1 MSSLTH
7 STRRGIPAARL
18 LVLVAWVCFVW
29 GHSLVPGVASDAES
43 LSVVARVSPLLGA
56 LGIRGTHAMNHVVR
70 KLGHFSE
77 YLVLGI
83 VASWALRPAWLRG
96 SRVGERAAKRDRP
109 AEKELS
115 AEKGRVVGGT
125 SPTTSVAHAGT
136 WATLAVCVLV
146 PCVDET
152 IQLFVPRRSGMVS
165 DVCLDMVGCAC
176 GLLATRFL
184 CALRRLWRTG
194 SSSRS

>member
-83 VASWALRPAWLRG
+83 VASWALRPA
-96 SRVGERAAKRDRP
+96 
-109 AEKELS
+109 EKD
-115 AEKGRVVGGT
+115 RVVVGP
-125 SPTTSVAHAGT
+125 SPTDSVAHAGT
-136 WATLAVCVLV
+136 WATLAVCALV

-152 IQLFVPRRSGMVS
+152 IQLFVPRRSGMLT

-176 GLLATRFL
+176 GLLATRAL

>member
-7 STRRGIPAARL
+7 SPRRGIPAARL

-83 VASWALRPAWLRG
+83 VASWALRPA
-96 SRVGERAAKRDRP
+96 
-109 AEKELS
+109 EKS
-115 AEKGRVVGGT
+115 CAVGGP
-125 SPTTSVAHAGT
+125 SLKDGVARAGT
-136 WATLAVCVLV
+136 WTTLAVCALV

-152 IQLFVPRRSGMVS
+152 IQLFIPRRSGMLS

-176 GLLATRFL
+176 GLLATRAL
-184 CALRRLWRTG
+184 CALRRLWRIG

>member
-1 MSSLTH
+1 
-7 STRRGIPAARL
+7 
-18 LVLVAWVCFVW
+18 
-29 GHSLVPGVASDAES
+29 
-43 LSVVARVSPLLGA
+43 
-56 LGIRGTHAMNHVVR
+56 MNHVVR

-83 VASWALRPAWLRG
+83 VASWALRPA
-96 SRVGERAAKRDRP
+96 
-109 AEKELS
+109 EKELS

-125 SPTTSVAHAGT
+125 SPTKSVAHAGT

-152 IQLFVPRRSGMVS
+152 IQLFVPRRSGMLS

-176 GLLATRFL
+176 GLLATRAL

>member
-7 STRRGIPAARL
+7 GPRRGIPAARL

-83 VASWALRPAWLRG
+83 VASWALRPA
-96 SRVGERAAKRDRP
+96 
-109 AEKELS
+109 EKD
-115 AEKGRVVGGT
+115 RVVVGP
-125 SPTTSVAHAGT
+125 SPKDGVAHAGT

-152 IQLFVPRRSGMVS
+152 IQLFVPRRSGMLS

-176 GLLATRFL
+176 GLLATRAL

-194 SSSRS
+194 FSSRS

>member
-1 MSSLTH
+1 M
-7 STRRGIPAARL
+7 ARL

-83 VASWALRPAWLRG
+83 VASWALRPA
-96 SRVGERAAKRDRP
+96 
-109 AEKELS
+109 EKD
-115 AEKGRVVGGT
+115 RVVVGS
-125 SPTTSVAHAGT
+125 SPTDGVAHAGT

-152 IQLFVPRRSGMVS
+152 IQLFVPRRSGMLS

-176 GLLATRFL
+176 GLLATRAL

>member
-1 MSSLTH
+1 MSNLTH

-18 LVLVAWVCFVW
+18 LVLAAWVCFVW
-29 GHSLVPGVASDAES
+29 GHSLVPGAASDAES
-43 LSVVARVSPLLGA
+43 LSVVSRVSPLLGA

-83 VASWALRPAWLRG
+83 VASWALRP
-96 SRVGERAAKRDRP
+96 V
-109 AEKELS
+109 EKD
-115 AEKGRVVGGT
+115 RVVGGP
-125 SPTTSVAHAGT
+125 SPTDSVAHAGT

-152 IQLFVPRRSGMVS
+152 IQMFVPRRSGMLT

-176 GLLATRFL
+176 GLLATRAL

>member
-7 STRRGIPAARL
+7 SPRRGIPAARL
-18 LVLVAWVCFVW
+18 LVLMAWVCFVW

-43 LSVVARVSPLLGA
+43 LSVVSRVSPLLGA

-83 VASWALRPAWLRG
+83 VASWALRPAWLHG
-96 SRVGERAAKRDRP
+96 SRVGERDAGRARP
-109 AEKELS
+109 AEKDCP
-115 AEKGRVVGGT
+115 AEKDRVVGGP
-125 SPTTSVAHAGT
+125 SPTDSVAHAGT

-152 IQLFVPRRSGMVS
+152 IQMFVPRRSGMLT

-176 GLLATRFL
+176 GLLATRAL

>member
-1 MSSLTH
+1 MSTLTH
-7 STRRGIPAARL
+7 NTRRGIPAARL

-43 LSVVARVSPLLGA
+43 LSVVSRVSPLLGA
-56 LGIRGTHAMNHVVR
+56 LGIWGTQAMNHVVR

-83 VASWALRPAWLRG
+83 VAPWALRPA
-96 SRVGERAAKRDRP
+96 
-109 AEKELS
+109 EKD
-115 AEKGRVVGGT
+115 RVVGGS
-125 SPTTSVAHAGT
+125 SPKDGAAHAGT
-136 WATLAVCVLV
+136 WAALAVCVLV

-152 IQLFVPRRSGMVS
+152 IQLFVPRRSGMLS

-176 GLLATRFL
+176 GLLATCAL

>member
-7 STRRGIPAARL
+7 STRRGIPATRL

-83 VASWALRPAWLRG
+83 VASWALRPA
-96 SRVGERAAKRDRP
+96 
-109 AEKELS
+109 EKELS

-125 SPTTSVAHAGT
+125 SPTKSVAHAGT

-152 IQLFVPRRSGMVS
+152 IQLFVPRRSGMLS

-176 GLLATRFL
+176 GLLATRAL